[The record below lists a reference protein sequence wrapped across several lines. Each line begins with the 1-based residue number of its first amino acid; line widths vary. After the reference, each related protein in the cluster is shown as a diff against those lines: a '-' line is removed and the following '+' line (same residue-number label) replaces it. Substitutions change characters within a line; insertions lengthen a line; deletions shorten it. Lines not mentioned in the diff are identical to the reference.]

1 MQLGPGLIATRGGEC
16 YGEFFAFSRCRLRN
30 PLLTDYWFGFA
41 GIFRYIVKLSKE
53 KIEVSPAKSNPNSNE
68 HIE

>member
-1 MQLGPGLIATRGGEC
+1 MQLGSGLIATRGGGC
-16 YGEFFAFSRCRLRN
+16 DGEFSASSRCWLRSS
-30 PLLTDYWFGFA
+30 LFTDYWFGFA